1 MTNRKSASGK
11 MRVQHIAQRQP
22 GLGSAMRQAEAYL
35 ELNRRI
41 QPSLPPDVRENVRIA
56 CVEGDCLMIA
66 AASPVWATRARMLAN
81 DILNATNRLWPRP
94 LKSAQVFIAKTPF
107 EQSSFENG

>member
-1 MTNRKSASGK
+1 M
-11 MRVQHIAQRQP
+11 QQIAQRQP

-41 QPSLPPDVRENVRIA
+41 QPSLPPDVRDNVQIA

-81 DILNATNRLWPRP
+81 DILSATNQLWPQP
-94 LKSAQVFIAKTPF
+94 LKSARVFIAETPF
-107 EQSSFENG
+107 GPSGIG